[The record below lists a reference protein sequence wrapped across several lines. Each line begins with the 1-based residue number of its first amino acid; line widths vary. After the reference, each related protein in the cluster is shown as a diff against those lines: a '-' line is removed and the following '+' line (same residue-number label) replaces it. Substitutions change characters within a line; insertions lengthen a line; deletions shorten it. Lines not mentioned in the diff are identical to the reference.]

1 MYCMSIRS
9 IVYLIILYYVV
20 REFRGKGEVFLVKVI
35 DVKYP
40 RLISALLDR
49 SHLVIECVHA
59 VTAAFA
65 YYHHRHRFRHVC
77 QARARIAILQISIT
91 AKKLSYD
98 TQHHYLPINDDNN
111 NQLQSKITNSHFE
124 QKEKQNISR
133 LNGLNAKYTNLK
145 QRNKQLI
152 LNF

>member
-1 MYCMSIRS
+1 MSIRS

-20 REFRGKGEVFLVKVI
+20 REFSGKGNVFLVKVI

-91 AKKLSYD
+91 AKNSPMTCNTIIFPL
-98 TQHHYLPINDDNN
+98 TT
-111 NQLQSKITNSHFE
+111 ITIISCK
-124 QKEKQNISR
+124 QK
-133 LNGLNAKYTNLK
+133 
-145 QRNKQLI
+145 
-152 LNF
+152 